1 MDFLSQFELRHV
13 IDVLLVAYALYRI
26 LILIRGTRAV
36 RVVVGLVLVFVAYT
50 LANLLQLS
58 TVVWLLS
65 NVFTY
70 IVLAVIVLFQSELR
84 RGLAHLGRTAAL
96 RGLTTPIPA
105 EPFDDIVSAATAM
118 AAERRGAII
127 VFERAVG
134 LQNYIDQGITLDARI
149 SFDLLFSIFHPATSL
164 HDGAVIVR
172 GDRIAAASC
181 FLPLTANPRLARDL
195 GSRHRA
201 AIGISEETDAAALVV
216 SEESGSLSLAVGGKI
231 TRRLDAASLSRRL
244 RELLGVGAEDSDGV
258 DEVEEQDTVA
268 PTERHVGRDT
278 APQAVR
284 E

>member
-13 IDVLLVAYALYRI
+13 VDVLLVAYVLYRI
-26 LILIRGTRAV
+26 LILIQGTRAV

-96 RGLTTPIPA
+96 RGLTTAIPT

-134 LQNYIDQGITLDARI
+134 LQNYIDQGITLDAKI

-172 GDRIAAASC
+172 GDRAAAASC
-181 FLPLTANPRLARDL
+181 FLPLTSNPRLSRGL

-201 AIGISEETDAAALVV
+201 AIGISEETDAVAVVV
-216 SEESGSLSLAVGGKI
+216 SEESGSLSLAVSGKI

-244 RELLGVGAEDSDGV
+244 RQLLVVEEATGAEL
-258 DEVEEQDTVA
+258 EVEEA
-268 PTERHVGRDT
+268 AESTEHQVGHDA
-278 APQAVR
+278 APQAVH

>member
-13 IDVLLVAYALYRI
+13 IDVLLVAYVLYRI
-26 LILIRGTRAV
+26 LILIQGTRAV

-134 LQNYIDQGITLDARI
+134 LQNYIDQGWMPIGGVTCSPTTVHEGSVVWAQAMTMEVASD
-149 SFDLLFSIFHPATSL
+149 
-164 HDGAVIVR
+164 VR
-172 GDRIAAASC
+172 Q
-181 FLPLTANPRLARDL
+181 
-195 GSRHRA
+195 
-201 AIGISEETDAAALVV
+201 SEKPDNW
-216 SEESGSLSLAVGGKI
+216 
-231 TRRLDAASLSRRL
+231 
-244 RELLGVGAEDSDGV
+244 
-258 DEVEEQDTVA
+258 
-268 PTERHVGRDT
+268 
-278 APQAVR
+278 
-284 E
+284 

>member
-1 MDFLSQFELRHV
+1 MDFLSQVELRQV
-13 IDVLLVAYALYRI
+13 VDVLLVAYVLYRI
-26 LILIRGTRAV
+26 LILIQGTRAV

-96 RGLTTPIPA
+96 RGLTAVIPT
-105 EPFDDIVSAATAM
+105 EPFEDIVSAATAM

-134 LQNYIDQGITLDARI
+134 LQNYIDQGIMLDAKI
-149 SFDLLFSIFHPATSL
+149 SFDLLISVFHPATSI

-181 FLPLTANPRLARDL
+181 FLPLTSNPRLSRDV

-201 AIGISEETDAAALVV
+201 AIGISEETDAVAVV
-216 SEESGSLSLAVGGKI
+216 ASEETGSLALAVSGKI
-231 TRRLDAASLSRRL
+231 TRGLDATSLGRRL
-244 RELLGVGAEDSDGV
+244 RELLLV
-258 DEVEEQDTVA
+258 DEADEDDTEESA
-268 PTERHVGRDT
+268 GSTEHQVGHDA
-278 APQAVR
+278 APQAVH